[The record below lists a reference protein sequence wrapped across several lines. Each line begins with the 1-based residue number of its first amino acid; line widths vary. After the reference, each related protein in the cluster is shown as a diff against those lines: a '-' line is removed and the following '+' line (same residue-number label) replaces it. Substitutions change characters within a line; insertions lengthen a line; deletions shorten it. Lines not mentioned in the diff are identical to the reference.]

1 MGCGI
6 IGADARPYWK
16 AGWIHAHSASET
28 MRKAADVVP
37 DFVAHPDVD
46 EAVSQFGT
54 LVIGISQRAIAEFW

>member
-1 MGCGI
+1 
-6 IGADARPYWK
+6 
-16 AGWIHAHSASET
+16 